1 MDDSELN
8 SQLKPAGSNVLQS
21 NSFSSTSPLLHVVFI
36 NFGNISKEPVASFDT
51 DYKKN
56 SREAPHTQRRLTF

>member
-8 SQLKPAGSNVLQS
+8 SQLKPSGSNVLQS
-21 NSFSSTSPLLHVVFI
+21 NSYSSASPLLHVVFI
-36 NFGNISKEPVASFDT
+36 NVGNISKEPLYVLLPLKQ

-56 SREAPHTQRRLTF
+56 SREAPHT